1 MKPIQ
6 AVIDEHRI
14 FVTEKL
20 AENGYQRLL
29 DGPDFVAQAA
39 TLERKG
45 GPCPVCGVEFAKV
58 VVDNKFGKFDYY
70 QPACRCFPVC
80 KTVQLTNGTVVGC
93 GRFLITEKLAGIG
106 YCTSC
111 YAQPPGTKAKAA
123 RTGTGYRTARK
134 VSRKDAAAGEVE
146 A

>member
-14 FVTEKL
+14 FVTEEL
-20 AENGYQRLL
+20 VEQGYQRLL

-45 GPCPVCGVEFAKV
+45 GPCPVCGVEFVEV

-70 QPACRCFPVC
+70 QPACRCF
-80 KTVQLTNGTVVGC
+80 KTCQRVQLQSGWVEGC
-93 GRFLITEKLAGIG
+93 GRFLITEKLAGIN

-134 VSRKDAAAGEVE
+134 VSGKDASAGEVAE
-146 A
+146 